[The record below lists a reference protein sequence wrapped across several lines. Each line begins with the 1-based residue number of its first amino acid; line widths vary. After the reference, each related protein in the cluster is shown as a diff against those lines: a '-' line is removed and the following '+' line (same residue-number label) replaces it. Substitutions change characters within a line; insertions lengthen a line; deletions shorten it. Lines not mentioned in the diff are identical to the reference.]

1 MLWKSLK
8 TWSVFCCVFL
18 VCKSILCWK
27 ILWSIFP
34 ALTNDLSPPFTS
46 GQVVVALWHIN
57 ALKKTKRSTSTVI
70 MWKEAGASRDTRGS
84 GLLVPV
90 ALAWGGKRRVG
101 WTGCSW
107 SSFWL
112 FFLYCCYFT
121 PVCSKTALM
130 SSVCQVC
137 CAFRKGTHCVCLRHL
152 ALAAPWQNFSCLLHL
167 LGRGPY
173 NSSSFFPDISSIFSM
188 CCVRQ
193 DVWGGFSLSVTIST
207 EPSGNLLSQ
216 TCASKSRHLCALL
229 SQVGVLKQLIK

>member
-1 MLWKSLK
+1 M
-8 TWSVFCCVFL
+8 TPEAPG
-18 VCKSILCWK
+18 CWCQWHWHGVGRGE
-27 ILWSIFP
+27 L
-34 ALTNDLSPPFTS
+34 A
-46 GQVVVALWHIN
+46 GQAAV
-57 ALKKTKRSTSTVI
+57 
-70 MWKEAGASRDTRGS
+70 
-84 GLLVPV
+84 GLP
-90 ALAWGGKRRVG
+90 
-101 WTGCSW
+101 SD
-107 SSFWL
+107 F
-112 FFLYCCYFT
+112 FFLYCYFT

-173 NSSSFFPDISSIFSM
+173 NSSSFFPDFSSIFSM

-216 TCASKSRHLCALL
+216 PCASKSRHLCALL